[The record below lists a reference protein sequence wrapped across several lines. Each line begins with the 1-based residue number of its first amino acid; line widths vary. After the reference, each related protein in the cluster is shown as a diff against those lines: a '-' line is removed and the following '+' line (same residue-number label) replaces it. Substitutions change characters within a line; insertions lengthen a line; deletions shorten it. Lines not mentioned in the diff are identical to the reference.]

1 MVRCLEDPEL
11 GGGTILEVGAR
22 QTRRVNQ
29 LNDPGPSGPG
39 HTVSKL
45 TENYAEVFGWLE
57 EGGWGTSKL

>member
-1 MVRCLEDPEL
+1 
-11 GGGTILEVGAR
+11 LEVGAR

-45 TENYAEVFGWLE
+45 KENYGEVFGWLE
-57 EGGWGTSKL
+57 EGGWGKSSL